1 MAKLTVLSQIAAV
14 VGCNP
19 TAELFVFIK
28 ISVTEKGQVGN
39 QTPGTGINYAEFSM
53 KEKQII
59 YGKDQHI
66 LKTGTDFGMCVSKPI
81 IVEC

>member
-1 MAKLTVLSQIAAV
+1 MAKLTVLSQIATV

-19 TAELFVFIK
+19 SAELSVCIK
-28 ISVTEKGQVGN
+28 ISVTEKGRVGH
-39 QTPGTGINYAEFSM
+39 QTPGTAVNYAEFSM

-66 LKTGTDFGMCVSKPI
+66 LKTGTGLGGGVSQDP
-81 IVEC
+81 